1 MQVVEYYSVVPKS
14 GEDHVTISHF
24 FGLWSKFSHDL
35 RREWQQ
41 QQKKVAKQRASSMRR
56 DKSMVL
62 KKPVAA
68 GGLVR
73 NVKLLKEVGGLLVST
88 LRSLL

>member
-14 GEDHVTISHF
+14 GEGHVTISHF

-41 QQKKVAKQRASSMRR
+41 QQKKVAKERASSMRR

-73 NVKLLKEVGGLLVST
+73 NVKLPKEVGGLFLFT